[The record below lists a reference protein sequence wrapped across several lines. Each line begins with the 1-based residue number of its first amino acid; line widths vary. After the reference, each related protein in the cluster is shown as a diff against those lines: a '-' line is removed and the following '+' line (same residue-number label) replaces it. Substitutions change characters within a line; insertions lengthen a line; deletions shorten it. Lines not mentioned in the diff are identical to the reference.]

1 MKVAMLPAAALV
13 SSAVFEMV
21 SLVKS
26 SSSTLTDFWFS
37 DFVVA
42 AVEGADSMMSADGI
56 MLIGWMEGLMAIL
69 LLGNEGSNNCLSSC
83 KTGRYHRM

>member
-37 DFVVA
+37 DFVFA

-69 LLGNEGSNNCLSSC
+69 LLGE
-83 KTGRYHRM
+83 RRE

>member
-1 MKVAMLPAAALV
+1 MNVAMLPAAALV

-21 SLVKS
+21 SLFNS

-56 MLIGWMEGLMAIL
+56 MLIGRMEGLMTIL
-69 LLGNEGSNNCLSSC
+69 LVANEGA
-83 KTGRYHRM
+83 